1 MFKGIFKKA
10 SIYFDT
16 TPTKGSSNAVTSDGI
31 ARAIESG
38 GGGSSYDDTE
48 LRNRI
53 TTAESDIDDIQ
64 AVIPSNASSSNK
76 LATAIDIP
84 DTSSF
89 ATASDLQ
96 AVSGRVTTA
105 ESDIDGMQELIP
117 SNASTSNKL
126 ATASDI
132 PDTSSFATASD
143 LQTLSGR
150 VTTAESDIDDIQAV
164 IPSNASSSNKLATMS
179 DISGGSDIFNLDSL
193 PLWNG
198 DGDIGNLS
206 PSTPPTAGRY
216 RIIKSG
222 AVNAIGFIDVLKN
235 TGLNKIILHTI
246 FYDSNLTAWEY
257 CRGGNISG
265 NTVTWQTI
273 KKATWGNA

>member
-48 LRNRI
+48 LRNR
-53 TTAESDIDDIQ
+53 
-64 AVIPSNASSSNK
+64 
-76 LATAIDIP
+76 
-84 DTSSF
+84 
-89 ATASDLQ
+89 
-96 AVSGRVTTA
+96 
-105 ESDIDGMQELIP
+105 M
-117 SNASTSNKL
+117 
-126 ATASDI
+126 
-132 PDTSSFATASD
+132 
-143 LQTLSGR
+143 
-150 VTTAESDIDDIQAV
+150 TTAESDIDDIQAV

-222 AVNAIGFIDVLKN
+222 AINATGFIDVLKN
-235 TGLNKIILHTI
+235 TGLNKIMLHTI

>member
-53 TTAESDIDDIQ
+53 TEAESDIDDIQ
-64 AVIPSNASSSNK
+64 NVIPSNASASNK
-76 LATAIDIP
+76 LATASDIP

-105 ESDIDGMQELIP
+105 ESDID
-117 SNASTSNKL
+117 
-126 ATASDI
+126 
-132 PDTSSFATASD
+132 
-143 LQTLSGR
+143 
-150 VTTAESDIDDIQAV
+150 DIQNV
-164 IPSNASSSNKLATMS
+164 IPSNASSSNKLATMA

-206 PSTPPTAGRY
+206 PSIPPTAGRY
-216 RIIKSG
+216 RIIKSS
-222 AVNAIGFIDVLKN
+222 AVIAIGFIDVIKN
-235 TGLNKIILHTI
+235 TALNKIMLHTI
-246 FYDSNLTAWEY
+246 FYDSNLTTWEY